1 MSTPYDSQRTG
12 PVEVFAGVALTC
24 VAHVALGTLLF
35 LVESH
40 KEPEERQS
48 VELLVIDAELAALGD
63 VLPVAGQLPEI
74 ANPEEAPEDAPP
86 PDPTQP
92 IPEETSVPDSEVVVL
107 EQEPQPTQEQE
118 RTVVRA
124 DEVQQ
129 NRDAP
134 DRADRGETNPNRP
147 TNDRPRVG
155 FQDGY
160 AGGTSLSESALR
172 NQFAIIQSQI
182 GRQIERPLS
191 IDEATWRSLNA
202 VYFIR
207 VAVNGQIVEFEQV
220 RGSGNHVFDA
230 QIEVALNRFRNGRE
244 RLRLN
249 SLNDEFREAFIS
261 EGFRINVRP

>member
-1 MSTPYDSQRTG
+1 MSAPYESTRTG
-12 PVEVFAGVALTC
+12 PVEVFAGVMLTC
-24 VAHVALGTLLF
+24 VAHIALGALLF
-35 LVESH
+35 MVQTHS
-40 KEPEERQS
+40 EEEAQPS

-107 EQEPQPTQEQE
+107 DQQAEPEPERE

-124 DEVQQ
+124 DEVEQ

-134 DRADRGETNPNRP
+134 ERTDRGENNPNRP
-147 TNDRPRVG
+147 SNDRQRVG

-172 NQFAIIQSQI
+172 NQFAVIQSQI
-182 GRQIERPLS
+182 GRQIDRPTS
-191 IDEATWRSLNA
+191 IDEDVWRGLRATYY
-202 VYFIR
+202 VR
-207 VAVNGQIVEFEQV
+207 VAVNGQIVDFERV
-220 RGSGNHVFDA
+220 SGSGNSTFDA
-230 QIEVALNRFRNGRE
+230 QVEVALNRFRNGRE

-249 SLNDEFREAFIS
+249 SLNDEIRQAFIAQ
-261 EGFRINVRP
+261 GFRITVTP

>member
-12 PVEVFAGVALTC
+12 PVEVFAGVVLTC

-40 KEPEERQS
+40 KEAEERTT

-107 EQEPQPTQEQE
+107 NQEPEPVQEQE

-182 GRQIERPLS
+182 GRQIDRPTS
-191 IDEATWRSLNA
+191 IDEATWSRLSA
-202 VYFIR
+202 TYQIR
-207 VAVNGQIVEFEQV
+207 VAVDGQIVDFQRV
-220 RGSGNHVFDA
+220 TGSGNSTFDA
-230 QIEVALNRFRNGRE
+230 QVEVALNRFRSGRE
-244 RLRLN
+244 RLRLS
-249 SLNDEFREAFIS
+249 SLNDEVRQAFIAQ
-261 EGFRINVRP
+261 GFRITVRP